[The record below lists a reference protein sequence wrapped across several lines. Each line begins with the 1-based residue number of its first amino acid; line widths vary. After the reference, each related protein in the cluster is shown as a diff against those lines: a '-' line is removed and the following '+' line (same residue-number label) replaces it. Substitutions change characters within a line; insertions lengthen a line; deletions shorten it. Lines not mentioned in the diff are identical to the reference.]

1 MRPARNY
8 SLLRKIICTDQIYIN
23 PTQLVR
29 LTFMHNLIY
38 PHLIQ
43 IHILKK
49 QESNLLYLKQ
59 QFPWKA
65 CLQIGLLQVLKASE
79 KKGTV
84 PSTFKRTTLLLF
96 SLGHPCVQNEKLNK
110 RKVPGI
116 WKPSFSSHPLAP
128 ERCSGPSEGLQLFYF
143 WAEVKVCTQR
153 HLSSSLEVSEI

>member
-49 QESNLLYLKQ
+49 EESNLLYLKQ

-65 CLQIGLLQVLKASE
+65 CLQMGLLQVLKASE

-84 PSTFKRTTLLLF
+84 PSTFKRTTLFVTFF
-96 SLGHPCVQNEKLNK
+96 SWP
-110 RKVPGI
+110 
-116 WKPSFSSHPLAP
+116 PL
-128 ERCSGPSEGLQLFYF
+128 CSELETEQKKSAWYLKAILQ
-143 WAEVKVCTQR
+143 
-153 HLSSSLEVSEI
+153 LSSSGPWKMFGSLWGTAVILLLSWGKGMYPKTLV

>member
-8 SLLRKIICTDQIYIN
+8 SLLQRTICTDQIYIN
-23 PTQLVR
+23 PTQQVR

-65 CLQIGLLQVLKASE
+65 CLQMGLLQVLKASE

-84 PSTFKRTTLLLF
+84 PSTFKRTTLFVTLF
-96 SLGHPCVQNEKLNK
+96 SWPPLCSELETEQKK
-110 RKVPGI
+110 RAWYLKAI
-116 WKPSFSSHPLAP
+116 
-128 ERCSGPSEGLQLFYF
+128 LQ
-143 WAEVKVCTQR
+143 
-153 HLSSSLEVSEI
+153 LSSSSPLKMFGSL